1 MRRRLLLWVL
11 LPAALLA
18 VGFLV
23 TAAILLRPASLRRLA
38 EEGLT
43 KHLNLETTIDGLTV
57 SFLPRPHLSG
67 TGLTMRVPGQPELPP
82 FVAIERFELDIGPI
96 AVIRRHFGTLHVD
109 GLRITVPPGDM
120 RDDLPSPG
128 GDATADSSRDRR
140 VVLEHLIA
148 HDAELTFIKKSP
160 DKTPLKFLI
169 HDLAVDAI
177 SFDSAI
183 PFSARLTN
191 PVPTGLV
198 DTTGTFGPWR
208 RDDPTDTPLSGTYT
222 FSNADLSTIN
232 GIGGILTSEGSYEG
246 ELTRIV
252 AKGTTETPDF
262 SLDLGGKPVPL
273 TTTFE
278 AIVDGTNGSTQ
289 LVRVDAKMRDTAI
302 QTSGLIANLSGPGHH
317 DINLRVQIADG
328 RIEDIL
334 ALAIDSPTPML
345 VGDLSLDTSF
355 HLPPGESR
363 VPHRLALAGRFGL
376 TSARFSD
383 AQVQKKLQ
391 ELSRRSQ
398 GKDKDEEIGRVLTNL
413 RGRFESRDGTL
424 RLSGLTFQVPGANV
438 ALNGVY
444 GLESGAID
452 FRGQLRMQAT
462 MSQAVG
468 GFKSIFLKPFDFILR
483 KDGAGAVLP
492 IKITGTRDKPKM
504 SVEVGKIFGR

>member
-1 MRRRLLLWVL
+1 MLRRVLLWAVLTAFVL
-11 LPAALLA
+11 LVAL
-18 VGFLV
+18 GI
-23 TAAILLRPASLRRLA
+23 TAAVLLRPESLRRHA
-38 EEGLT
+38 EQGLSR
-43 KHLNLETTIDGLTV
+43 HLHLETTIDALTV
-57 SFLPRPHLSG
+57 ALFPRPHVTG

-82 FVAIERFELDIGPI
+82 FIAIERFELDIGI
-96 AVIRRHFGTLHVD
+96 VAVMRRHFGTLHVD
-109 GLRITVPPGDM
+109 GLRISVPPSGQ
-120 RDDLPSPG
+120 RPDLPSPAG
-128 GDATADSSRDRR
+128 PAPGDTDDDQRI
-140 VVLEHLIA
+140 VLDHLIS
-148 HDAELTFIKKSP
+148 HDAELAFISRTP
-160 DKTPLKFLI
+160 GKTPLTFRI

-177 SFDSAI
+177 SFGRPI

-191 PVPTGLV
+191 PVPLGLV

-208 RDDPTDTPLSGTYT
+208 RDDPSSTALSGTYT

-232 GIGGILTSEGSYEG
+232 GIGGILMSEGTYEG
-246 ELTRIV
+246 QLTRIL
-252 AKGTTETPDF
+252 AKGATETPDF

-278 AIVDGTNGSTQ
+278 AIVDGTNGSTE
-289 LVRVDAKMRDTAI
+289 LVRVDAHMRDTPI
-302 QTSGLIANLSGPGHH
+302 QTSGTIANLSGPGRY
-317 DINLRVQIADG
+317 DITLRVRIEDG

-355 HLPPGESR
+355 HLPPGDTR
-363 VPHRLALAGRFGL
+363 VPNRLTLSGQFGL
-376 TSARFSD
+376 TSAQFSD
-383 AQVQKKLQ
+383 GEVRKKLQ

-398 GKDKDEEIGRVLTNL
+398 GKGKDEDMGRVLTNL
-413 RGRFESRDGTL
+413 RGRFTSSNGTL
-424 RLSGLTFQVPGANV
+424 RLAGLTFRVPGATV
-438 ALNGVY
+438 ALNGAY

-452 FRGQLRMQAT
+452 FRGHLRMQAT